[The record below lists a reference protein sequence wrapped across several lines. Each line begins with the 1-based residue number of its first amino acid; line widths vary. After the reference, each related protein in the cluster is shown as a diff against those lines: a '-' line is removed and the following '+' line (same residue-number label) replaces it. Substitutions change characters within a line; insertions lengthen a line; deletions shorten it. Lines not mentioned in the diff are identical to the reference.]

1 MLPMTKTKLRRG
13 IKRSFQVLLDP
24 HKARLLELIADTE
37 DKKATSLMREMAYK
51 YMEENAPVEYLEAE
65 AKDEEV
71 RLNPTSQEFKSAP
84 KTEINVFL
92 GNAIRRGS

>member
-1 MLPMTKTKLRRG
+1 MLPMTKAKLRRG

-37 DKKATSLMREMAYK
+37 DKKATSLLRELAYK

-71 RLNPTSQEFKSAP
+71 RLKSNLTRVQIRTKNRDQCLSQKR
-84 KTEINVFL
+84 N
-92 GNAIRRGS
+92 

>member
-1 MLPMTKTKLRRG
+1 MLPMSKVKLRRG

-24 HKARLLELIADTE
+24 HKARLLELVADTE

-51 YMEENAPVEYLEAE
+51 YIEENAPAEYQEAE

-71 RLNPTSQEFKSAP
+71 RLKSNLTRVQVSTKNRDKCLSQK
-84 KTEINVFL
+84 
-92 GNAIRRGS
+92 RD

>member
-1 MLPMTKTKLRRG
+1 MLPMTTTKLRRG

-71 RLNPTSQEFKSAP
+71 RLKSNLTRVQVRT
-84 KTEINVFL
+84 KNRDQCL
-92 GNAIRRGS
+92 SRKRH

>member
-71 RLNPTSQEFKSAP
+71 RLKSNLTRVQVRTQNRDKCLSQKR
-84 KTEINVFL
+84 N
-92 GNAIRRGS
+92 

>member
-1 MLPMTKTKLRRG
+1 MLPMSKVKLRRG

-37 DKKATSLMREMAYK
+37 DKKATSLLRELAYK

-65 AKDEEV
+65 AQDEEV
-71 RLNPTSQEFKSAP
+71 RLKSNLTRVQVRTQNRDKCLSQKR
-84 KTEINVFL
+84 N
-92 GNAIRRGS
+92 

>member
-71 RLNPTSQEFKSAP
+71 RLKSNLTRVQVRTENRDKCLSQKR
-84 KTEINVFL
+84 N
-92 GNAIRRGS
+92 

>member
-1 MLPMTKTKLRRG
+1 MLPMTKLKLRRG

-37 DKKATSLMREMAYK
+37 DKKATSLLRELAYK

-65 AKDEEV
+65 AQDEEV
-71 RLNPTSQEFKSAP
+71 RLKSNLTRVQVRTQNRDKCLSQKR
-84 KTEINVFL
+84 N
-92 GNAIRRGS
+92 

>member
-1 MLPMTKTKLRRG
+1 MLPMSKVKLRRG

-71 RLNPTSQEFKSAP
+71 RLKSNLTRVQVRTENRDKCLSQKR
-84 KTEINVFL
+84 N
-92 GNAIRRGS
+92 

>member
-1 MLPMTKTKLRRG
+1 MLPMSKVKLRRG

-24 HKARLLELIADTE
+24 HKARLLELVADTE

-51 YMEENAPVEYLEAE
+51 YIEENAPAEYQEAE

-71 RLNPTSQEFKSAP
+71 RLKSNLTRVQVRTKNRDKCLSQK
-84 KTEINVFL
+84 
-92 GNAIRRGS
+92 RD

>member
-1 MLPMTKTKLRRG
+1 MSKVKLRRG

-24 HKARLLELIADTE
+24 HKARLLELVADTE

-51 YMEENAPVEYLEAE
+51 YIEENAPAEYQEAE

-71 RLNPTSQEFKSAP
+71 RLKSNLTRVQVRTKNRDKCLSQK
-84 KTEINVFL
+84 
-92 GNAIRRGS
+92 RD

>member
-1 MLPMTKTKLRRG
+1 MLPMTKLKLRRD

-37 DKKATSLMREMAYK
+37 DKKATSLLRELAYK

-65 AKDEEV
+65 AQDEEV
-71 RLNPTSQEFKSAP
+71 RLKSNLTRVQVRTQNRDKCLSQKR
-84 KTEINVFL
+84 N
-92 GNAIRRGS
+92 

>member
-51 YMEENAPVEYLEAE
+51 YMEENSPVEYLEAE
-65 AKDEEV
+65 AKDEEIRLKSNLTRVQV
-71 RLNPTSQEFKSAP
+71 RIKNRDQCLSQK
-84 KTEINVFL
+84 
-92 GNAIRRGS
+92 RH

>member
-1 MLPMTKTKLRRG
+1 MLPMTKLKLRRG
-13 IKRSFQVLLDP
+13 IKKSFQVLLDP

-37 DKKATSLMREMAYK
+37 DKKATSLLRELAYK

-71 RLNPTSQEFKSAP
+71 RLKSNLTRVQVRTKNRDQCLSQKR
-84 KTEINVFL
+84 N
-92 GNAIRRGS
+92 

>member
-1 MLPMTKTKLRRG
+1 MLPMTKLKLRRG

-37 DKKATSLMREMAYK
+37 DKKATSLLRELAYK

-65 AKDEEV
+65 AQDEEV
-71 RLNPTSQEFKSAP
+71 RLKSNLTRVQVRTQNRD
-84 KTEINVFL
+84 KCLSRKRN
-92 GNAIRRGS
+92 

>member
-1 MLPMTKTKLRRG
+1 MLPMTEVKLRRG

-71 RLNPTSQEFKSAP
+71 RLKSNLTRVQVRTKNRDQCLSQKR
-84 KTEINVFL
+84 N
-92 GNAIRRGS
+92 

>member
-1 MLPMTKTKLRRG
+1 MLPMTKLKLRRG
-13 IKRSFQVLLDP
+13 IKKSFQVLLDP

-37 DKKATSLMREMAYK
+37 DKKATSLLRELAYK

-71 RLNPTSQEFKSAP
+71 RLKSNLTRVQVRTENRDKCLSQKR
-84 KTEINVFL
+84 N
-92 GNAIRRGS
+92 

>member
-71 RLNPTSQEFKSAP
+71 RLKSNLTRVQVRT
-84 KTEINVFL
+84 KNRDQCL
-92 GNAIRRGS
+92 SRKRH

>member
-51 YMEENAPVEYLEAE
+51 YMDENAPVEYLEAE

-71 RLNPTSQEFKSAP
+71 RLKSNLTRVQVRTQNRDKCLSQKR
-84 KTEINVFL
+84 N
-92 GNAIRRGS
+92 

>member
-1 MLPMTKTKLRRG
+1 MTKTKLRRG

-24 HKARLLELIADTE
+24 HKAKLLELIADTD

-71 RLNPTSQEFKSAP
+71 RLKSNLTRVQVRIKNRDQCLSQK
-84 KTEINVFL
+84 
-92 GNAIRRGS
+92 RH

>member
-1 MLPMTKTKLRRG
+1 MTKTKLRRG

-71 RLNPTSQEFKSAP
+71 RLKSNLTRVQVRT
-84 KTEINVFL
+84 KNRDQCL
-92 GNAIRRGS
+92 SRKRH

>member
-1 MLPMTKTKLRRG
+1 MLPMTKLKLRRG

-71 RLNPTSQEFKSAP
+71 RLKSNLTRVQVRTKNRDQCLSQKR
-84 KTEINVFL
+84 N
-92 GNAIRRGS
+92 

>member
-51 YMEENAPVEYLEAE
+51 YMEKNAPVEYLEAE

-71 RLNPTSQEFKSAP
+71 RLKSNLTRVQVRT
-84 KTEINVFL
+84 KNRDQCL
-92 GNAIRRGS
+92 SRKRH

>member
-71 RLNPTSQEFKSAP
+71 RLKSNLTRVQVRTKNRDQCLSQKR
-84 KTEINVFL
+84 N
-92 GNAIRRGS
+92 

>member
-1 MLPMTKTKLRRG
+1 MLPMTEVKLRRG

-71 RLNPTSQEFKSAP
+71 RLKSNLTRVQVRT
-84 KTEINVFL
+84 KNRDQCL
-92 GNAIRRGS
+92 SRKRH

>member
-51 YMEENAPVEYLEAE
+51 YMEENSPVEYLEAE
-65 AKDEEV
+65 AKDEEIRLKSNLTRVQV
-71 RLNPTSQEFKSAP
+71 RTKNRDQCLSQK
-84 KTEINVFL
+84 
-92 GNAIRRGS
+92 RH

>member
-37 DKKATSLMREMAYK
+37 DKKATSLLRELAYK

-65 AKDEEV
+65 AQDEEV
-71 RLNPTSQEFKSAP
+71 RLKSNLTRVQVRTQNRDKCLSQKR
-84 KTEINVFL
+84 N
-92 GNAIRRGS
+92 

>member
-1 MLPMTKTKLRRG
+1 MLPMTKLKLRRG

-37 DKKATSLMREMAYK
+37 DKKATSLLRELAYK

-65 AKDEEV
+65 AQDEEV
-71 RLNPTSQEFKSAP
+71 RLKSTLSRVPVRTQKRDKCLSQKR
-84 KTEINVFL
+84 N
-92 GNAIRRGS
+92 

>member
-37 DKKATSLMREMAYK
+37 DKKATSLLRELAYK

-71 RLNPTSQEFKSAP
+71 RLKSNLTRVQVRTKNRDQCLSQKR
-84 KTEINVFL
+84 N
-92 GNAIRRGS
+92 

>member
-1 MLPMTKTKLRRG
+1 MLPMTEVKLRRG

-71 RLNPTSQEFKSAP
+71 RLKSNLTRVQVRTQNRDQCLSRKP
-84 KTEINVFL
+84 N
-92 GNAIRRGS
+92 

>member
-1 MLPMTKTKLRRG
+1 MLPMSKVKLRRG

-24 HKARLLELIADTE
+24 HKARLLELIANTE

-51 YMEENAPVEYLEAE
+51 YMEENAPVEYQEAE

-71 RLNPTSQEFKSAP
+71 RLKSNLTRVQVRTKNRDQCLSQKR
-84 KTEINVFL
+84 N
-92 GNAIRRGS
+92 

>member
-1 MLPMTKTKLRRG
+1 MLPMTKLKLRRG

-37 DKKATSLMREMAYK
+37 DKKATSLLRELAYK

-65 AKDEEV
+65 AQDEEV
-71 RLNPTSQEFKSAP
+71 RLKSNLTRVQVRTQNRD
-84 KTEINVFL
+84 KCLSKKRN
-92 GNAIRRGS
+92 

>member
-1 MLPMTKTKLRRG
+1 MLPMTKLKLRRG

-37 DKKATSLMREMAYK
+37 DKKATSLLRELAYK

-65 AKDEEV
+65 AQDEEIRLKSNLTRVQV
-71 RLNPTSQEFKSAP
+71 RIQNRDRCLSQKR
-84 KTEINVFL
+84 N
-92 GNAIRRGS
+92 